1 MKKLLVALLA
11 TLAFYAKAQET
22 AKTPVLNIQRFRIA
36 LNGGFSQMTA
46 KTSPEIAAEDR
57 DYVAALKSG
66 YHYGLDATYFLKSW
80 GLGLKF
86 SQFRSSNSGMGT
98 FEGSRV
104 SVSDQFNIA
113 FVGPSVSGKKTSAN
127 SVHTFLFGLGMGY
140 LGYRNNS
147 TMEGI
152 PFKITGS
159 TFGAAIDVAYD
170 IKVAKWLALGAQLS
184 MVGGSLGQIKVEGM
198 GVSETKKLGDDQRE
212 NLSRLDVSLGAR
224 FNF

>member
-22 AKTPVLNIQRFRIA
+22 AKTSVLNIQRFRIA

-66 YHYGLDATYFLKSW
+66 YHYGLDATYFLRSW
-80 GLGLKF
+80 GLGFKF
-86 SQFRSSNSGMGT
+86 SQFKSSNSGMGT
-98 FEGSRV
+98 FEGARV

-113 FVGPSVSGKKTSAN
+113 FVGPSVSGKTTSASN
-127 SVHTFLFGLGMGY
+127 VHTFLFGLGMGY

-152 PFKITGS
+152 PFKLTGS

-184 MVGGSLGQIKVEGM
+184 MVGGSLGQIKVEGA
-198 GVSETKKLGDDQRE
+198 GVSETKKLEDNQRE